1 MVTPLQK
8 LPLRS
13 ERGVPIWDDVDRE
26 SVECYFEDLER
37 LFVKHEVTEEADKK
51 AGAVIYVPTTVAKV

>member
-26 SVECYFEDLER
+26 SVERYFEDLER
-37 LFVKHEVTEEADKK
+37 LFAKHEVTE
-51 AGAVIYVPTTVAKV
+51 V